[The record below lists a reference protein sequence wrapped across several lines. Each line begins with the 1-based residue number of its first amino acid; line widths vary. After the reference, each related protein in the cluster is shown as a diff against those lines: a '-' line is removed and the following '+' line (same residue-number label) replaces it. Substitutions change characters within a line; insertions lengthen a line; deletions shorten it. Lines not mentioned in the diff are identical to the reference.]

1 MGLVGKYTRVIQTG
15 ALALGLAG
23 AMSFSASASAGVL
36 SGHTAAYNDGLGP
49 SAGAWTAT
57 TAFDNGVGLSG
68 TVDWAVFG
76 PGDFP
81 YAGYAP
87 PAGELVYAFQIF
99 STGTDAIH
107 SLTRRGIDA
116 APVTGQGLDT
126 FRHLYFRYRDL
137 DIPWES
143 PRYDKA
149 HNTYLEVAVTRNW
162 QAREGV
168 SRDVIR
174 GCLPISGVYDLTPA
188 GWQGEGRPPCL
199 PDDDEGRVE
208 SPVHRLQETP
218 PPFLIT
224 WGSDD
229 YPFLIL
235 QGKAF
240 ANAVGDA
247 GGEAE
252 TLELPDKTH
261 FTVHYEGAAANGDW
275 TERALAWIATH

>member
-1 MGLVGKYTRVIQTG
+1 MTLLRIEQYPPQPPRAEASQAYQRVVNELSYGIDGIDVAYGDDIYQHI
-15 ALALGLAG
+15 ALFVPETPNGSVLAFIHGGRWSYGYKESAAFMAPAFNAAGVTLAG
-23 AMSFSASASAGVL
+23 IGHRLYPRRYDAGFADACRAIAWLVNNISDHGGDAQRIFV
-36 SGHTAAYNDGLGP
+36 SGHSSGGHYAAQL
-49 SAGAWTAT
+49 
-57 TAFDNGVGLSG
+57 
-68 TVDWAVFG
+68 
-76 PGDFP
+76 
-81 YAGYAP
+81 
-87 PAGELVYAFQIF
+87 
-99 STGTDAIH
+99 
-107 SLTRRGIDA
+107 
-116 APVTGQGLDT
+116 
-126 FRHLYFRYRDL
+126 
-137 DIPWES
+137 
-143 PRYDKA
+143 
-149 HNTYLEVAVTRNW
+149 AVTRNW

-174 GCLPISGVYDLTPA
+174 GCVPISGVYDLTPA

-208 SPVHRLQETP
+208 SPIHRLQETP

-261 FTVHYEGAAANGDW
+261 FTVHYEGAVANGDW